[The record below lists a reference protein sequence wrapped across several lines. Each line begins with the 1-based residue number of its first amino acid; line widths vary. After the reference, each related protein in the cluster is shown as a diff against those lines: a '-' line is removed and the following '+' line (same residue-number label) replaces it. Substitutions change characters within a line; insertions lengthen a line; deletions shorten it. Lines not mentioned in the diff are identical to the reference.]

1 MDTTLSP
8 PTGQLLDGRYLVESR
23 LAQGGMATVYLGRD
37 VRLDRVVALKIARAE
52 LAGDHEFVRRFITE
66 ARAAAQLSS
75 PNVVAVFDQGSVG
88 DINYIAME
96 YVPGQ
101 TLRDVLREHGAL
113 SVMGALDITEG
124 VLTGLSAAHRAGIIH
139 RDVKPEN
146 VLLGPDGVIKVADFG
161 LARAAAAMARTNTG
175 GMIIGTAAYLAPEQV
190 SASSSD
196 ARTDV
201 YAAGVMLFEML
212 TGTQPHKGDS
222 PLDTA
227 YKHVNEVV
235 PPPSSRMPG
244 LPPALDALVALAT
257 SRDPDL
263 RPPDAGQFLEAV
275 GEVRHD
281 ILPPPRRRGAH
292 AARGTRGTRG
302 AHASRSEPLGSGI
315 PGGGLPGRD
324 PRARD
329 PLSDP
334 LARDPLSDPLAQARR
349 DRAGTDQ
356 DASPGGLGAAASPLG
371 AAGPV
376 TGAGRPGPAW
386 AAGTG
391 GGSLDDTDLGPALT
405 GSGGYGASGFGAG
418 RADPAGLRGERPGLP
433 SPGRHAG
440 GRSPDGGPGEAEPT
454 NHTLVVSAGALLPGF
469 DDDSYQPR
477 DRRLLDSE
485 DRWHRE
491 PPLQRLLFSRR
502 LIYVLGG
509 VAVALVVVLVA
520 WWLTAGRYTTT
531 PRVTGLAAGV
541 ATSELKNLHFQVQR
555 GASQHSNVP
564 SGHVLSTSPA
574 PGGKIASGGTVTI
587 VVSLGPVLVDVPPVT
602 GQPIAQADAALKA
615 KGLIPGQPKGEVSTT
630 IPAGV
635 VISTDPVAGTAWP
648 KDKPVGIVV
657 SSGQPLPNFVGQQL
671 AAAQAA
677 AAAGGYKIQPVT
689 VAKSSQPASTI
700 LRQTPPANSAIQAG
714 EVVTVY
720 VSPGPPVAG
729 VPNVTGESQEQ
740 AVHDLMAAGFRV
752 QVDNKGPGD
761 VVTGYGPSGT
771 QPTGTTITIN
781 VGFSFF

>member
-101 TLRDVLREHGAL
+101 TLRDVLSEHGAL

-124 VLTGLSAAHRAGIIH
+124 VLAGLSAAHRAGIIH

-161 LARAAAAMARTNTG
+161 LARAAAAMTRTNTG

-212 TGTQPHKGDS
+212 TGAQPHKGDS

-244 LPPALDALVALAT
+244 LPLALDALVALAT

-263 RPPDAGQFLEAV
+263 RPADAGQFLEAV
-275 GEVRHD
+275 TEVRHD
-281 ILPPPRRRGAH
+281 ILPPVRRRGAH
-292 AARGTRGTRG
+292 AARG
-302 AHASRSEPLGSGI
+302 EP
-315 PGGGLPGRD
+315 PGGRPAGRD
-324 PRARD
+324 PAAGDPYGRD
-329 PLSDP
+329 PYG
-334 LARDPLSDPLAQARR
+334 RDPYRR
-349 DRAGTDQ
+349 ER
-356 DASPGGLGAAASPLG
+356 PGGAAPNRGPLSGPPAAA
-371 AAGPV
+371 
-376 TGAGRPGPAW
+376 
-386 AAGTG
+386 
-391 GGSLDDTDLGPALT
+391 GSLDDTDLGPAVT
-405 GSGGYGASGFGAG
+405 GSGGYGAGGFGPSPG
-418 RADPAGLRGERPGLP
+418 RQADLP
-433 SPGRHAG
+433 SLGRHAG
-440 GRSPDGGPGEAEPT
+440 GSNAPLGAPVGGAAAPGVPAGPGPADRGQDPA

-469 DDDSYQPR
+469 GDDSYQPR
-477 DRRLLDSE
+477 DRRLLTTE
-485 DRWHRE
+485 DRWDRE

-502 LIYVLGG
+502 LIYLLGG
-509 VAVALVVVLVA
+509 LASVLAVILVA
-520 WWLTAGRYTTT
+520 WWLAAGRYTTM

-541 ATSELKNLHFQVQR
+541 ASTELKTLHFQVQR
-555 GASQHSNVP
+555 GTGQHSNVP
-564 SGHVLSTSPA
+564 SGRVLSTSPA
-574 PGGKIASGGTVTI
+574 PGSKVRKGATITI

-602 GQPIAQADAALKA
+602 GQPIVQADAALKA
-615 KGLIPGQPKGEVSTT
+615 KGLTPGQPRGQTSTT

-648 KDKPVGIVV
+648 KNKPVGIVV
-657 SSGQPLPNFVGQQL
+657 SSGQPLPNFVGGQL
-671 AAAQAA
+671 SAAQAA

-689 VAKSSQPASTI
+689 VAKSTQPLNTI
-700 LRQTPPANSAIQAG
+700 LRQTPAANTAIVAG

-720 VSPGPPVAG
+720 VSAGPPTAS
-729 VPNVTGESQEQ
+729 VPNVTGDSLQQAEQ
-740 AVHDLMAAGFRV
+740 ALTAAGFRV
-752 QVDNKGPGD
+752 QVSRQGPGSI
-761 VVTGYGPSGT
+761 VTGYGPAGT
-771 QPTGTTITIN
+771 QPTGTTITIA

>member
-66 ARAAAQLSS
+66 ARAAARLSS

-101 TLRDVLREHGAL
+101 TLREVIREHGAL
-113 SVMGALDITEG
+113 SVLGALDITEG
-124 VLTGLSAAHRAGIIH
+124 VLAGLAAAHRAGIIH

-146 VLLGPDGVIKVADFG
+146 VLLGPDEVVKVADFG
-161 LARAAAAMARTNTG
+161 LARAAAGVARTTT

-190 SASSSD
+190 SASTSD

-212 TGTQPHKGDS
+212 TGGQPHKGET

-235 PPPSSRMPG
+235 PPPSSRLPG
-244 LPPALDALVALAT
+244 LPPALDALVALST

-263 RPPDAGQFLEAV
+263 RPADAGQFLEAV
-275 GEVRHD
+275 TEVRHD
-281 ILPPPRRRGAH
+281 ILPPRGRRGSHAARGAH
-292 AARGTRGTRG
+292 AAR
-302 AHASRSEPLGSGI
+302 SEPLG
-315 PGGGLPGRD
+315 GGL
-324 PRARD
+324 
-329 PLSDP
+329 
-334 LARDPLSDPLAQARR
+334 LARDPLGAPLAQPGSGPP
-349 DRAGTDQ
+349 AG
-356 DASPGGLGAAASPLG
+356 G
-371 AAGPV
+371 
-376 TGAGRPGPAW
+376 W
-386 AAGTG
+386 AA
-391 GGSLDDTDLGPALT
+391 GGSLDDTDLGPAVT
-405 GSGGYGASGFGAG
+405 GSGGYGASGFAAG
-418 RADPAGLRGERPGLP
+418 RQDSGLRGDQPSLP
-433 SPGRHAG
+433 SLGRHAG
-440 GRSPDGGPGEAEPT
+440 GPAAGRASPGARPADREPDGPEPA
-454 NHTLVVSAGALLPGF
+454 NHTLVVSAGTLLPGF
-469 DDDSYQPR
+469 DDDNYRPR
-477 DRRLLDSE
+477 DRRLLAPE
-485 DRWHRE
+485 DRWNGE

-502 LIYVLGG
+502 LIYILTGLAVVL
-509 VAVALVVVLVA
+509 AAVLVA

-531 PRVTGLAAGV
+531 PRVTGLNAQV

-555 GASQHSNVP
+555 GPGQHSNVL

-574 PGGKIASGGTVTI
+574 PGARIRQGGTVTI
-587 VVSLGPVLVDVPPVT
+587 IVSLGPVLIDVPPVT

-615 KGLIPGQPKGEVSTT
+615 KGLIPGPPKGEASTT

-635 VISTDPVAGTAWP
+635 VISTDPVAGTPWP
-648 KDKPVGIVV
+648 RNKPVGIVV
-657 SSGQPLPNFVGQQL
+657 SSGQPLPSFVGQQL

-689 VAKSSQPASTI
+689 VGKSSQPANTV
-700 LRQTPPANSAIQAG
+700 LRQTPAAGTAIVSG

-720 VSPGPPVAG
+720 ISPGPPSAS
-729 VPNVTGESQEQ
+729 VPDVTGESLRQ
-740 AVHDLMAAGFRV
+740 AIADLKAAGFNV
-752 QVDNKGPGD
+752 QVNKQGPGNI
-761 VVTGYGPSGT
+761 VTGYGPNGT

-781 VGFSFF
+781 VGFSFL

>member
-1 MDTTLSP
+1 MDTTLSQ

-101 TLRDVLREHGAL
+101 TLREVLSQHGAL
-113 SVMGALDITEG
+113 SVLGALDITEG
-124 VLTGLSAAHRAGIIH
+124 VLTGLAAAHRAGIIH

-146 VLLGPDGVIKVADFG
+146 VLLGPDGVVKVADFG
-161 LARAAAAMARTNTG
+161 LARAAAAVARTNA

-190 SASSSD
+190 SASTSD

-212 TGTQPHKGDS
+212 TGSQPHKGAT

-244 LPPALDALVALAT
+244 LPPALDALVALST

-263 RPPDAGQFLEAV
+263 RPADAGQFLEAV
-275 GEVRHD
+275 SEVRHD

-292 AARGTRGTRG
+292 AAR
-302 AHASRSEPLGSGI
+302 SEPPAGLLPGSGL
-315 PGGGLPGRD
+315 GGDPRGRD
-324 PRARD
+324 PHSG
-329 PLSDP
+329 PLGAPAPGQSGP
-334 LARDPLSDPLAQARR
+334 LGAPLPA
-349 DRAGTDQ
+349 AG
-356 DASPGGLGAAASPLG
+356 PLGAAA
-371 AAGPV
+371 AAGPAA
-376 TGAGRPGPAW
+376 GAAAGAW
-386 AAGTG
+386 ASS
-391 GGSLDDTDLGPALT
+391 GSLDDTDLGPALT
-405 GSGGYGASGFGAG
+405 GSGGYGTSGFGPRRG
-418 RADPAGLRGERPGLP
+418 DQAGLPAL
-433 SPGRHAG
+433 GRHAG
-440 GRSPDGGPGEAEPT
+440 GGGTPGGPADGGDGGQDQA
-454 NHTLVVSAGALLPGF
+454 NHTLVVSAGTLLPGF
-469 DDDSYQPR
+469 DDDSYRPR
-477 DRRLLDSE
+477 DDRRLMSAE
-485 DRWHRE
+485 DRWDRE

-502 LIYVLGG
+502 LIYVLGSLA
-509 VAVALVVVLVA
+509 VVLVVALVA
-520 WWLTAGRYTTT
+520 WYVTAGRYTTL
-531 PRVTGLAAGV
+531 PRVTGLAAST
-541 ATSELKNLHFQVQR
+541 ATNELHTLHFKVQR
-555 GASQHSNVP
+555 GPGQHSNVP
-564 SGHVLSTSPA
+564 SGRVLSTSPA
-574 PGGKIASGGTVTI
+574 PGSKIVKGSLVTI
-587 VVSLGPVLVDVPPVT
+587 VVSLGPVMINVPPVT
-602 GQPIAQADAALKA
+602 GQPIAQADATLRHV
-615 KGLIPGQPKGEVSTT
+615 GLTPGQPRGETSTT

-635 VISTDPVAGTAWP
+635 VISTQPVAGTAWP

-657 SSGQPLPNFVGQQL
+657 SSGQPLPDFVGQQL
-671 AAAQAA
+671 SAAQAA

-689 VAKSSQPASTI
+689 VPKSSQPANTI
-700 LRQTPPANSAIQAG
+700 LRQTPAANSAIQAG

-720 VSPGPPVAG
+720 ISPGPPAAS
-729 VPNVTGESQEQ
+729 VPSVTGDSMQQ
-740 AVHDLMAAGFRV
+740 AIAALTAAGFKV
-752 QVDNKGPGD
+752 SVNKQGPGNI
-761 VVTGYGPSGT
+761 VTGYSPSGS

>member
-1 MDTTLSP
+1 MDTTLSQ

-161 LARAAAAMARTNTG
+161 LARAAAAMARTNTS

-212 TGTQPHKGDS
+212 TGTQPHRGDS

-235 PPPSSRMPG
+235 PPPSSRMRG
-244 LPPALDALVALAT
+244 LPLALDALVALAT

-263 RPPDAGQFLEAV
+263 RPADAGQFLEAV
-275 GEVRHD
+275 SEVRHD
-281 ILPPPRRRGAH
+281 ILPPLRRRGAH
-292 AARGTRGTRG
+292 AAR
-302 AHASRSEPLGSGI
+302 SEPQ
-315 PGGGLPGRD
+315 GGGLAGRD
-324 PRARD
+324 PAARD
-329 PLSDP
+329 PYSRERP
-334 LARDPLSDPLAQARR
+334 SSSPMSGPPAV
-349 DRAGTDQ
+349 AGP
-356 DASPGGLGAAASPLG
+356 AVAGLAAA
-371 AAGPV
+371 
-376 TGAGRPGPAW
+376 
-386 AAGTG
+386 
-391 GGSLDDTDLGPALT
+391 GSLDDTDLGPAVT
-405 GSGGYGASGFGAG
+405 GSGGYGAGGFGPG
-418 RADPAGLRGERPGLP
+418 RQADLP

-440 GRSPDGGPGEAEPT
+440 GSNTPLGAPVGGAPAPGAPAGLGPADPGHDQA

-469 DDDSYQPR
+469 DEDSYQPR
-477 DRRLLDSE
+477 DRRLLATE
-485 DRWHRE
+485 DRWDRE

-509 VAVALVVVLVA
+509 LAAVLAVILIA
-520 WWLTAGRYTTT
+520 WWLAAGRYTTM

-541 ATSELKNLHFQVQR
+541 ATTELKTLHFQVQR
-555 GASQHSNVP
+555 GPGQHSNVP
-564 SGHVLSTSPA
+564 SGRVLSTSPA
-574 PGGKIASGGTVTI
+574 PGSKVRKGATITI

-602 GQPIAQADAALKA
+602 GQPIAQADDALKA
-615 KGLIPGQPKGEVSTT
+615 KGLIPGPPKGETSPT

-648 KDKPVGIVV
+648 KNKPVGIVV

-671 AAAQAA
+671 SAAQAA

-689 VAKSSQPASTI
+689 VPKSSQPANTI
-700 LRQTPPANSAIQAG
+700 LRQTPAANSAIQAG

-720 VSPGPPVAG
+720 VSPGPPTAN
-729 VPNVTGESQEQ
+729 VPNVTGDSLQQAEQ
-740 AVHDLMAAGFRV
+740 ALTAAGFKVTV
-752 QVDNKGPGD
+752 QKHGPGNI
-761 VVTGYGPSGT
+761 VTGYGPSGT
-771 QPTGTTITIN
+771 QPTGTTITIA